1 MNWDPSVRTRHI
13 LILFALLLAAVGAM
27 LCFNL
32 TRLLHA
38 QLAAKHKAIE
48 TLADQV
54 TQLAQQA
61 ILAHPQEPPQVAV
74 GQDPAL
80 ATLVKA
86 SVGASSSERKDFVY
100 CAILAADG
108 TIIAQSDPQD
118 LRRQTELL
126 ASFAEFEQ
134 TNWAKQ
140 LFFVLRRD
148 GFYELTTPI
157 NLSNKPFV
165 NILAGVPAVGL
176 RNELLPH
183 LKLGLVLALIVLG
196 CSLLLAG
203 LASGYVLRPLRE
215 ILASIEHLEA
225 ESLSHAALA
234 ASAQAASVG
243 PAATGNPAG
252 PAGAANPNNDM
263 QNIAQRLRELG
274 RRFAGSRNEIE
285 TIRDQLQQVV
295 GNLTERVLLLDRE
308 QRVIMASPEAEKL
321 LGNGDLTLRGKRL
334 ADTLTRAHPLSAIT
348 ERAYLGRQSLQEV
361 ATFAVNG
368 SRQPQTILASVQLFQ
383 DRGQPAGALLT
394 LRDFETI
401 QRLETQLD
409 FASKV
414 AALNRITA
422 GVAHEVKNPLHSM
435 VIHLELLSA
444 KLEAGLDPK
453 QHLDIL
459 TSEVNR
465 LKRVVQTFLD
475 FTRPVDV
482 KLKECDANTLVREVI
497 LLAADARA
505 QGVDLNEQYG
515 PGPLQIKA
523 DTDLLKQALLNII
536 VNGCQAMAE
545 KGEGG
550 RLTLSTGR
558 HREDEQEYVFIDI
571 RDTGPGIPPEVRDK
585 IFNLYYTTKSQ
596 GSGIGLAQAFR
607 AVQFHNGRI
616 QLDTEVGKGTCFRIL
631 LPRV

>member
-1 MNWDPSVRTRHI
+1 MHWDLSVRTRHLTVI
-13 LILFALLLAAVGAM
+13 VALLLIAATAL

-32 TRLLHA
+32 TRLLNA

-48 TLADQV
+48 TLADQI
-54 TQLAQQA
+54 TQIAQQA
-61 ILAHPQEPPQVAV
+61 ILRRPQEPAQVAV
-74 GQDPAL
+74 SQDQAL
-80 ATLVKA
+80 ISLVNA
-86 SVGASSSERKDFVY
+86 SIGDRKDFVY
-100 CAILAADG
+100 CTIVAAGG
-108 TIIAQSDPQD
+108 TVIAQADPQD
-118 LRRQTELL
+118 WRRHSDRL
-126 ASFAEFEQ
+126 FPFEAFES
-134 TNWAKQ
+134 TLWLKQ
-140 LFFVLRRD
+140 LVTVWRRGD
-148 GFYELTTPI
+148 IYELTAPI
-157 NLSNKPFV
+157 SLSNKPFV
-165 NILAGVPAVGL
+165 NVIAGVSSASL
-176 RNELLPH
+176 RSELAPSF
-183 LKLGLVLALIVLG
+183 KLGLLFLLIVAVG
-196 CSLLLAG
+196 G
-203 LASGYVLRPLRE
+203 LIAAIFSAGYVLRPLRE
-215 ILASIEHLEA
+215 VVSSIEQLEA

-234 ASAQAASVG
+234 AHQSAEAEFIG
-243 PAATGNPAG
+243 TLPAG
-252 PAGAANPNNDM
+252 TPNTDM

-274 RRFAGSRNEIE
+274 RRFAGSRTEIE

-321 LGNGDLTLRGKRL
+321 LGNGHLSMRGQRL
-334 ADTLTRAHPLSAIT
+334 ADTLTRSHPLSLIT
-348 ERAYLGRQSLQEV
+348 ERAYTTRQSLQEM

-368 SRQPQTILASVQLFQ
+368 ARQPQTVLASLQLFQ

-409 FASKV
+409 FAGKV

-444 KLEAGLDPK
+444 KLDAGLDPK

-475 FTRPVDV
+475 FTRPVEV
-482 KLKECDANTLVREVI
+482 KLNQLDANTLVREVI

-505 QGVDLNEQYG
+505 QGIDLTENYG
-515 PGPLQIKA
+515 ASPLNIKA
-523 DTDLLKQALLNII
+523 DSDLLKQALLNII
-536 VNGCQAMAE
+536 VNACQAMLE

-550 RLTLSTGR
+550 KLIVETGR
-558 HREDEQEYVFIDI
+558 KKDEQELAFISI
-571 RDTGPGIPPEVRDK
+571 SDTGPGIPAEVRDK
-585 IFNLYYTTKSQ
+585 IFNLYFTTKPQ

-607 AVQFHNGRI
+607 AVQLHNGRI
-616 QLDTEVGKGTCFRIL
+616 ELETEVGKGTCFRIL
-631 LPRV
+631 LPAA